1 MRLYLQNIVEEI
13 SFENLPE
20 KWQGFDFTR
29 FSKDKT
35 LFDFQRQALQN
46 ALKGLWLY
54 YSPLQKGWQS
64 DGLTGY
70 LNTPPLRDTPLR
82 EGNFLK
88 HRLFKLYQ
96 NNDFL
101 ENFDYDLKKRE
112 GKKTA
117 KYLLEY
123 DKDYPAVDSKIPF
136 AHFINR
142 MSFWMATGS
151 GKTLVIVKL
160 IELLGRLIAD
170 KELPTGDILFLAH
183 RDDLLDQFKNHI
195 EEFNSFN
202 FDTKITLKSLKDYE
216 SVKRENA
223 LALSKNEITVFYY
236 RSDLIS
242 DEHKEKIVNFK
253 NYDNGGQWYI
263 LLDEAHKGD
272 KEDSKR
278 QILYSIL
285 SRNGFLFNFSATFT
299 DPRDFVTCAFNFN
312 LSKFVEDGY
321 GKHIYVS
328 SAEIR
333 AFRGRGDFSPI
344 EKQKI
349 VLKTLLLLTY
359 INKYF
364 EKIREVVNTPS
375 AHSPLQKGWQAKP
388 DGVFADTPL
397 QKGNSPSVK
406 GWQSDRIDGVVLYH
420 RPLLLTLVNS
430 VDVEKSDLELF
441 FRELEKVARNEIR
454 ADLLEEAKNEL
465 IQEFS
470 DNAKFVFEELDCVI
484 NAGLVSKLDYEDI
497 LKYVLNAN
505 TPGNIEVLKIPGN
518 RQELIFR
525 LMTAEKPFALIKIGD
540 ISGWLNDK
548 LEGYEINESFE
559 NESYFKAINRDDS
572 DINVLM
578 GSRSFYEGWDS
589 NRPNLI
595 LFVNIGVGSDAKK
608 FVLQSVGR
616 GVRIEPLKNQRRR
629 FLNLYNEMTT
639 PRQASPDT
647 PLQEGNT
654 PTRLHRATPLQEG
667 NIEELFEKVKNLIL
681 PMESLFVFGT
691 KAENLK
697 EIIATLKA
705 EKQDKNLGDAFILN
719 PEAYKHTLLVPV
731 YKTAE
736 RIFAEEKDPQKYPIS
751 REDFDITSQF
761 YGFLGD
767 KIALAKY
774 DCEVKVL
781 KKAKESFKEKERYYD
796 FSEKNSLFEPELI
809 LDRIFDYLG
818 VKNKEF
824 DKFKELENEI
834 VHFKKVRFT
843 DGEKYE
849 EIKRKIEEIRHY
861 PERQKELD
869 KQYGKIPRKEFE
881 RQMTLF
887 EQAGNFEIKSQKI
900 KIKYLANH
908 YYLPVIVSETEKI
921 DYINHIIN
929 VESEVIFVEQLEEY
943 LTKPDNVFTH
953 FDWWMFSKL
962 DQTLDEVFIPY
973 YNPKENNIANFKPD
987 FIFWAQKGKRYLVLF
1002 VDPKGTEHAD
1012 GYRKIDGYSRI
1023 FEIEKNGQK
1032 QSRDFSY
1039 NGFTINTK
1047 LLLKPRRGIA
1057 EVLENYKQYWFD
1069 NFDDFARKIS

>member
-1 MRLYLQNIVEEI
+1 MSKLYLQNIVGGI
-13 SFENLPE
+13 SFDSLPA
-20 KWQGFDFTR
+20 KWQGFDLSR

-35 LFDFQRQALQN
+35 LFDFQKQGLQN

-54 YSPLQKGWQS
+54 FKDKKTDKQS
-64 DGLTGY
+64 
-70 LNTPPLRDTPLR
+70 
-82 EGNFLK
+82 
-88 HRLFKLYQ
+88 LFNHYQ
-96 NNDFL
+96 ANDFT

-123 DKDYPAVDSKIPF
+123 DKDYPATDSKIPF

-151 GKTLVIVKL
+151 GKTLIIVKL
-160 IELLGRLIAD
+160 IELLGKLIAE
-170 KELPTGDILFLAH
+170 KELLAWDILFLAH
-183 RDDLLDQFKNHI
+183 RDDLLDQFKNHV

-202 FDTKITLKSLKDYE
+202 FDTKINLKNLRDYE
-216 SVKRENA
+216 SVKCENA
-223 LALSKNEITVFYY
+223 LPFAKNEITVFYY

-242 DEHKEKIVNFK
+242 DEHKEKIVNFR
-253 NYDNGGQWYI
+253 NYDNSGRWYI

-299 DPRDFVTCAFNFN
+299 DPRDFATCAFNFN
-312 LSKFVEDGY
+312 LSRFVEEGY

-328 SAEIR
+328 SAEIS

-364 EKIREVVNTPS
+364 EKIRKVNN
-375 AHSPLQKGWQAKP
+375 A
-388 DGVFADTPL
+388 
-397 QKGNSPSVK
+397 
-406 GWQSDRIDGVVLYH
+406 LYH
-420 RPLLLTLVNS
+420 HPLLLTLVNS
-430 VDVEKSDLELF
+430 VDVEGSDLELF
-441 FRELEKVARNEIR
+441 FRELEKVAKNEIR
-454 ADLLEEAKNEL
+454 ADLLNKAKQEL
-465 IQEFS
+465 VQEFS
-470 DNAKFVFEELDCVI
+470 DHSTFEFEELDCVV
-484 NAGLVSKLDYEDI
+484 NADLISKLDYKDI
-497 LKYVLNAN
+497 LKYVLNAK
-505 TPGNIEVLKIPGN
+505 TPGKIEVLKIPGN
-518 RQELIFR
+518 RNELIFR

-540 ISGWLNDK
+540 ISGWLKDK

-559 NESYFKAINRDDS
+559 NESYFRRINRDDS

-589 NRPNLI
+589 NRPNLL

-616 GVRIEPLKNQRRR
+616 GVRIEPQKHQRKRLKE
-629 FLNLYNEMTT
+629 LYSARPKEIEINE
-639 PRQASPDT
+639 D
-647 PLQEGNT
+647 
-654 PTRLHRATPLQEG
+654 
-667 NIEELFEKVKNLIL
+667 LFNKIKGFMI
-681 PMESLFVFGT
+681 PIESLFVFGT
-691 KAENLK
+691 NAENLK

-705 EKQDKNLGDAFILN
+705 EKQDKNLGEVFIIN
-719 PEAYKHTLLVPV
+719 PEAQKHPFLVPV

-736 RIFAEEKDPQKYPIS
+736 RIFAEEKDPQKYPVS

-761 YGFLGD
+761 YGFIGD

-774 DCEVKVL
+774 DCDVKVL
-781 KKAKESFKEKERYYD
+781 KKAKESFEEKERYYD
-796 FSEKNSLFEPELI
+796 FGERNSLFEPELI

-818 VKNKEF
+818 VKSKEF
-824 DKFKELENEI
+824 EKFKELENEI
-834 VHFKKVRFT
+834 VHFKKVRFS

-849 EIKRKIEEIRHY
+849 EIKRKIEEVRHY

-887 EQAGNFEIKSQKI
+887 EQAGNFEIKNQRI

-921 DYINHIIN
+921 DYLNHIIN
-929 VESEVIFVEQLEEY
+929 VDSEVRFIEQLEEY
-943 LTKPDNVFTH
+943 LANPDNIFSR

-962 DQTLDEVFIPY
+962 DQTLDEVLIPY

-987 FIFWAQKGKRYLVLF
+987 FIFWAQKGKRYLILF

-1023 FEIEKNGQK
+1023 FEMGERKE
-1032 QSRDFSY
+1032 SRAFSY
-1039 NGFTINTK
+1039 NGFVINTK

-1057 EVLENYKQYWFD
+1057 EVLDNYKRYWFD
-1069 NFDDFARKIS
+1069 NFVDFAGKISGC

>member
-1 MRLYLQNIVEEI
+1 MSKLYLQNIVDDI
-13 SFENLPE
+13 SFENLPA
-20 KWQGFDFTR
+20 KWQGFDFSR

-35 LFDFQRQALQN
+35 LFDFQKQGSQN

-54 YSPLQKGWQS
+54 FKDRNANKQS
-64 DGLTGY
+64 
-70 LNTPPLRDTPLR
+70 
-82 EGNFLK
+82 
-88 HRLFKLYQ
+88 LFTHYQ
-96 NNDFL
+96 ANDFT

-117 KYLLEY
+117 KYLQEY

-151 GKTLVIVKL
+151 GKTLIIVKL
-160 IELLGRLIAD
+160 IELLGKLIAE
-170 KELPTGDILFLAH
+170 KELPTRDILFLAH
-183 RDDLLDQFKNHI
+183 RDDLLDQFKNHV

-202 FDTKITLKSLKDYE
+202 FDTKINLKNLRDYE

-223 LALSKNEITVFYY
+223 LPFAKNEITVFYY

-242 DEHKEKIVNFK
+242 DEHKEKIVNFQ
-253 NYDNGGQWYI
+253 NYDNGGRWYI

-299 DPRDFVTCAFNFN
+299 DPRDFATCAFNFN
-312 LSKFVEDGY
+312 LSRFVEEGY

-328 SAEIR
+328 SAEIS

-364 EKIREVVNTPS
+364 EKIREV
-375 AHSPLQKGWQAKP
+375 
-388 DGVFADTPL
+388 D
-397 QKGNSPSVK
+397 NS
-406 GWQSDRIDGVVLYH
+406 LYH

-430 VDVEKSDLELF
+430 VDVEESDLELF
-441 FRELEKVARNEIR
+441 FRELEKVAKNEIR
-454 ADLLEEAKNEL
+454 ADLIKKAKEEL
-465 IQEFS
+465 VQEFS
-470 DNAKFVFEELDCVI
+470 DHSTFEFEELDCVV
-484 NAGLVSKLDYEDI
+484 NADLISKLDYKDI
-497 LKYVLNAN
+497 LKYVLNAK
-505 TPGNIEVLKIPGN
+505 TPGKIEVLKIPGN
-518 RQELIFR
+518 RNELIFR

-540 ISGWLNDK
+540 ISGWLKDK
-548 LEGYEINESFE
+548 LGGYEINESFE
-559 NESYFKAINRDDS
+559 NESYFKRINHDDS

-589 NRPNLI
+589 NRPNLL

-616 GVRIEPLKNQRRR
+616 GVRIEPQKYQRKRLQNL
-629 FLNLYNEMTT
+629 LNAKVVKE
-639 PRQASPDT
+639 Q
-647 PLQEGNT
+647 
-654 PTRLHRATPLQEG
+654 
-667 NIEELFEKVKNLIL
+667 LFEKVKNLIL
-681 PMESLFVFGT
+681 PIESLFVFGT
-691 KAENLK
+691 NAENLK
-697 EIIATLKA
+697 EIINTLKE
-705 EKQDKNLGDAFILN
+705 EKQDKNLGEAFILN
-719 PEAYKHTLLVPV
+719 PEAQKHLLLVPV

-736 RIFAEEKDPQKYPIS
+736 RIFAEEKDPQKYPVS

-761 YGFLGD
+761 YEFLGD
-767 KIALAKY
+767 KVAVAKY

-781 KKAKESFKEKERYYD
+781 KKAKESFAEKERYYD
-796 FSEKNSLFEPELI
+796 FGEKNSLFEPELI

-818 VKNKEF
+818 VKSREF
-824 DKFKELENEI
+824 EKFKELEDEI
-834 VHFKKVRFT
+834 VHFKKVRFS

-849 EIKRKIEEIRHY
+849 EIKRKIEEVRHY
-861 PERQKELD
+861 TERQKELD

-887 EQAGNFEIKSQKI
+887 EQAGNFEVKNQKI
-900 KIKYLANH
+900 SIKYLANH
-908 YYLPVIVSETEKI
+908 YYLPVIVSDTEKI
-921 DYINHIIN
+921 DYLNHIIN
-929 VESEVIFVEQLEEY
+929 VDSEVKFIEQLEEY
-943 LTKPDNVFTH
+943 LAKPDNVFTQ

-962 DQTLDEVFIPY
+962 DQTLDEVKIPY
-973 YNPKENNIANFKPD
+973 YNPKEPKDISHFYPD
-987 FIFWAQKGKRYLVLF
+987 FIFWAQKGKRYLILF

-1023 FEIEKNGQK
+1023 FEIGEQK

-1057 EVLENYKQYWFD
+1057 EVLENYKRYWFD
-1069 NFDDFARKIS
+1069 NFVDFAGKIS

>member
-1 MRLYLQNIVEEI
+1 MSKLYLQNIVDDI
-13 SFENLPE
+13 SFENLPA
-20 KWQGFDFTR
+20 KWQGFDLAR

-35 LFDFQRQALQN
+35 LFDFQKQGLQN
-46 ALKGLWLY
+46 ALKSLWLY
-54 YSPLQKGWQS
+54 FKDEKADKQ
-64 DGLTGY
+64 T
-70 LNTPPLRDTPLR
+70 
-82 EGNFLK
+82 
-88 HRLFKLYQ
+88 LFAHYQ
-96 NNDFL
+96 ANDFT

-136 AHFINR
+136 AHFMNR

-151 GKTLVIVKL
+151 GKTLIIVKL
-160 IELLGRLIAD
+160 IELLGKLIAE
-170 KELPTGDILFLAH
+170 KELPARDILFLAH
-183 RDDLLDQFKNHI
+183 RDDLLDQFKNHV

-202 FDTKITLKSLKDYE
+202 FDTKINLKNLRDYE

-223 LALSKNEITVFYY
+223 LPFVKNEITVFYY

-242 DEHKEKIVNFK
+242 DEHKEKIVNFQ
-253 NYDNGGQWYI
+253 NYDNGGRWYI

-299 DPRDFVTCAFNFN
+299 DPRDFATCAFNFN
-312 LSKFVEDGY
+312 LSRFVEEGY

-328 SAEIR
+328 SAEIS

-364 EKIREVVNTPS
+364 EKIREI
-375 AHSPLQKGWQAKP
+375 
-388 DGVFADTPL
+388 D
-397 QKGNSPSVK
+397 NS
-406 GWQSDRIDGVVLYH
+406 LYH

-430 VDVEKSDLELF
+430 VDVEESDLELF
-441 FRELEKVARNEIR
+441 FRELEKVARNEVR
-454 ADLLEEAKNEL
+454 VDLLKKAKEEL
-465 IQEFS
+465 VQEFR
-470 DNAKFVFEELDCVI
+470 DNAKFVFEELECVI
-484 NAGLVSKLDYEDI
+484 NADLVSKLDYKDI

-505 TPGNIEVLKIPGN
+505 TPGKIEVLKIPGN

-525 LMTAEKPFALIKIGD
+525 LMTVDKPFALIKIGN
-540 ISGWLNDK
+540 ISGWLKDK

-559 NESYFKAINRDDS
+559 NESYFRRINRDDS

-589 NRPNLI
+589 NRPNLL

-616 GVRIEPLKNQRRR
+616 GVRIEPQKYQRKRLQNL
-629 FLNLYNEMTT
+629 LNAKVVKE
-639 PRQASPDT
+639 Q
-647 PLQEGNT
+647 
-654 PTRLHRATPLQEG
+654 
-667 NIEELFEKVKNLIL
+667 LFEKVKNLIL
-681 PMESLFVFGT
+681 PIESLFVFGT
-691 KAENLK
+691 NAENLK

-719 PEAYKHTLLVPV
+719 PEAQKHPLLVPV

-736 RIFAEEKDPQKYPIS
+736 RIFAEEKDPQKYPVS
-751 REDFDITSQF
+751 REDFDLTSQF
-761 YGFLGD
+761 YEILGD
-767 KIALAKY
+767 KVAVTKY

-781 KKAKESFKEKERYYD
+781 KKTQESFAEKEKYYD

-818 VKNKEF
+818 VKNREF
-824 DKFKELENEI
+824 EKFKELENEI
-834 VHFKKVRFT
+834 VHFKKVRFS

-849 EIKRKIEEIRHY
+849 EIKRKIEEARHY

-887 EQAGNFEIKSQKI
+887 EQAGNFEIKNQKI
-900 KIKYLANH
+900 SIKYLANH

-921 DYINHIIN
+921 DYLNHIIN
-929 VESEVIFVEQLEEY
+929 VDSEVKFVEQLEEY
-943 LTKPDNVFTH
+943 LAEPDNIFTQ

-962 DQTLDEVFIPY
+962 DQTLDEVLIPY

-987 FIFWAQKGKRYLVLF
+987 FIFWAQKGKRYLILF

-1023 FEIEKNGQK
+1023 FEIGEQK

-1069 NFDDFARKIS
+1069 NFVDFAGKIS

>member
-1 MRLYLQNIVEEI
+1 MSKLYLQNIIDDI
-13 SFENLPE
+13 SFENLPA
-20 KWQGFDFTR
+20 KWQGFDFVR

-35 LFDFQRQALQN
+35 LFDFQKQGLQN

-54 YSPLQKGWQS
+54 FKDKKADKQS
-64 DGLTGY
+64 
-70 LNTPPLRDTPLR
+70 
-82 EGNFLK
+82 
-88 HRLFKLYQ
+88 LFNHYQ
-96 NNDFL
+96 ANDFT

-123 DKDYPAVDSKIPF
+123 DKDYPAADSKIPF

-151 GKTLVIVKL
+151 GKTLIIVKL
-160 IELLGRLIAD
+160 IELLGKLIAE
-170 KELPTGDILFLAH
+170 KELPERDILFLAH
-183 RDDLLDQFKNHI
+183 RDDLLDQFRNHV

-202 FDTKITLKSLKDYE
+202 FETKINLKNLRDYE

-223 LALSKNEITVFYY
+223 LPFAKNEITIFYY

-242 DEHKEKIVNFK
+242 DEQKEKIVNFR
-253 NYDNGGQWYI
+253 NYDNSGRWYI

-272 KEDSKR
+272 REDSKR
-278 QILYSIL
+278 QVLYSIL

-299 DPRDFVTCAFNFN
+299 DPRDFATCAFNFN
-312 LSKFVEDGY
+312 LSRFVEEGY
-321 GKHIYVS
+321 GKHIYLS
-328 SAEIR
+328 SAEIS
-333 AFRGRGDFSPI
+333 AFRGKTDFSPI

-364 EKIREVVNTPS
+364 EKIRKVNN
-375 AHSPLQKGWQAKP
+375 A
-388 DGVFADTPL
+388 
-397 QKGNSPSVK
+397 
-406 GWQSDRIDGVVLYH
+406 LYH
-420 RPLLLTLVNS
+420 HPLLLTLVNS
-430 VDVEKSDLELF
+430 VDVEESDLELF
-441 FRELEKVARNEIR
+441 FRELEKVAKNEIR
-454 ADLLEEAKNEL
+454 ADLLNKAKQEL
-465 IQEFS
+465 VQEFS
-470 DNAKFVFEELDCVI
+470 DHPTFEFEELDCVI
-484 NAGLVSKLDYEDI
+484 NADLISKLDYKDI
-497 LKYVLNAN
+497 LKYVLNAK

-518 RQELIFR
+518 RNELIFR

-540 ISGWLNDK
+540 ISGWLKDK

-559 NESYFKAINRDDS
+559 NESYFRRINRDDS

-589 NRPNLI
+589 NRPNLL
-595 LFVNIGVGSDAKK
+595 LFVNIGVGNDAKK

-616 GVRIEPLKNQRRR
+616 GVRIEPLKNKRKRLKEL
-629 FLNLYNEMTT
+629 LNAKEIKE
-639 PRQASPDT
+639 Q
-647 PLQEGNT
+647 
-654 PTRLHRATPLQEG
+654 
-667 NIEELFEKVKNLIL
+667 LFNKIKNLIL
-681 PMESLFVFGT
+681 PIESLFVFGT
-691 KAENLK
+691 SAENLK
-697 EIIATLKA
+697 EIIKTLK
-705 EKQDKNLGDAFILN
+705 EERQDKNLGEAFILN
-719 PEAYKHTLLVPV
+719 PEAQKHPLLVPV
-731 YKTAE
+731 YKNSE
-736 RIFAEEKDPQKYPIS
+736 RIFAEEKNPQKYPVS

-761 YGFLGD
+761 YEFIGD

-781 KKAKESFKEKERYYD
+781 KKAKESFAEKERYYD
-796 FSEKNSLFEPELI
+796 FGERNSLFEPGLI
-809 LDRIFDYLG
+809 LERIFDYLG
-818 VKNKEF
+818 VKSKEF
-824 DKFKELENEI
+824 EKFKELENEI
-834 VHFKKVRFT
+834 VHFKKIRFS

-849 EIKRKIEEIRHY
+849 EIKRKIEEVRYY

-887 EQAGNFEIKSQKI
+887 EQVGNFEMKNQKI
-900 KIKYLANH
+900 SIKYLANH

-921 DYINHIIN
+921 DYLNHIIN
-929 VESEVIFVEQLEEY
+929 VDSEVRFIEQLEEY
-943 LTKPDNVFTH
+943 LAKPDNIFPR

-962 DQTLDEVFIPY
+962 DQTLDEVLIPY

-987 FIFWAQKGKRYLVLF
+987 FIFWAQKGNRYLILF

-1023 FEIEKNGQK
+1023 FEIGEQK
-1032 QSRDFSY
+1032 ESRNFSY
-1039 NGFTINTK
+1039 NGFIINTK

-1057 EVLENYKQYWFD
+1057 EVLENYKRYWFD
-1069 NFDDFARKIS
+1069 NFVDFAGKIS

>member
-1 MRLYLQNIVEEI
+1 MSKLYLQNIVEDI
-13 SFENLPE
+13 PFDGLPA
-20 KWQGFDFTR
+20 KWQGFDFAR

-35 LFDFQRQALQN
+35 LFDFQQDALKN
-46 ALKGLWLY
+46 ALSGLWLY
-54 YSPLQKGWQS
+54 FKDKKADKQS
-64 DGLTGY
+64 
-70 LNTPPLRDTPLR
+70 
-82 EGNFLK
+82 
-88 HRLFKLYQ
+88 LFNHYQ
-96 NNDFL
+96 ANDFT

-123 DKDYPAVDSKIPF
+123 DKDYPATDSKIPF
-136 AHFINR
+136 SHFINR

-151 GKTLVIVKL
+151 GKTLIIVKL
-160 IELLGRLIAD
+160 IELLGKLIAE
-170 KELPTGDILFLAH
+170 KELPARDILFLAH
-183 RDDLLDQFKNHI
+183 RDDLLDQFKNHV

-202 FDTKITLKSLKDYE
+202 FDTKINLKNLRDYE

-223 LALSKNEITVFYY
+223 LPFAKNEITVFYY

-253 NYDNGGQWYI
+253 NYDNSGKWYI

-299 DPRDFVTCAFNFN
+299 DPRDFATCAFNFN
-312 LSKFVEDGY
+312 LSRFVEEGY

-328 SAEIR
+328 SAEIS
-333 AFRGRGDFSPI
+333 AFRGRDDFSPI

-364 EKIREVVNTPS
+364 EKIRRVNS
-375 AHSPLQKGWQAKP
+375 S
-388 DGVFADTPL
+388 
-397 QKGNSPSVK
+397 
-406 GWQSDRIDGVVLYH
+406 LYH

-430 VDVEKSDLELF
+430 VDVEESDLELF
-441 FRELEKVARNEIR
+441 FRELEKVAKNEIR
-454 ADLLEEAKNEL
+454 ADLLNKAKQEL
-465 IQEFS
+465 VQDFR
-470 DNAKFVFEELDCVI
+470 DNSKFEFEELDCVVNTDLI
-484 NAGLVSKLDYEDI
+484 SKLDYKDV
-497 LKYVLNAN
+497 LKYVLNAK

-518 RQELIFR
+518 RNELIFR

-540 ISGWLNDK
+540 ISGWLKDK

-559 NESYFKAINRDDS
+559 NESYFRRINRDDS

-589 NRPNLI
+589 NRPNLL

-616 GVRIEPLKNQRRR
+616 GVRIEPLKNKRRR
-629 FLNLYNEMTT
+629 LKELLNIKEIKE
-639 PRQASPDT
+639 Q
-647 PLQEGNT
+647 
-654 PTRLHRATPLQEG
+654 
-667 NIEELFEKVKNLIL
+667 LFNKIQNLIL
-681 PMESLFVFGT
+681 PIESLFVFGT
-691 KAENLK
+691 NAENLR

-705 EKQDKNLGDAFILN
+705 EKQDKSLGEAFILN
-719 PEAYKHTLLVPV
+719 PEAQKHLLLVPV
-731 YKTAE
+731 YKNSE
-736 RIFAEEKDPQKYPIS
+736 RIFAEEKDPQKYPVS
-751 REDFDITSQF
+751 REDFDMTSQF
-761 YGFLGD
+761 YGFIGD

-781 KKAKESFKEKERYYD
+781 KKVKESFAEKERYYD
-796 FSEKNSLFEPELI
+796 FGERNSLFEPELI

-818 VKNKEF
+818 VKSKEF
-824 DKFKELENEI
+824 EKFKELENEI
-834 VHFKKVRFT
+834 VHFKKVRFS

-849 EIKRKIEEIRHY
+849 EIKRKIEEVRHY

-887 EQAGNFEIKSQKI
+887 EQAGKFEMKNQKI
-900 KIKYLANH
+900 SIKYLANH

-921 DYINHIIN
+921 DYLNHIIN
-929 VESEVIFVEQLEEY
+929 VDSEVKFIEQLEEY
-943 LTKPDNVFTH
+943 LANPDNIFSR

-962 DQTLDEVFIPY
+962 DQTLDEVLIPY

-987 FIFWAQKGKRYLVLF
+987 FIFWAQKGKRYLILF

-1023 FEIEKNGQK
+1023 FETGEQK
-1032 QSRDFSY
+1032 ESRDFSY

-1057 EVLENYKQYWFD
+1057 EVLDNYKRYWFD
-1069 NFDDFARKIS
+1069 NFVDFAGKILS